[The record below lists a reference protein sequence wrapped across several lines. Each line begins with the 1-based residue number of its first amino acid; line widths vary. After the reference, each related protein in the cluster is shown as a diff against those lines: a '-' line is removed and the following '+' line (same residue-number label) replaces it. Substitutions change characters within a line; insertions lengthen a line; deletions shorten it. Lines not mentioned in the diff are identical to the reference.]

1 MRKYWQ
7 IFKVSFNQEFAYR
20 FNFLMWRVRNVIQIL
35 VIFSF
40 WNTIFSNSSQAFF
53 GYDRAKIL
61 TYVFGILILRAIVLS
76 SRAVDVAGEIS
87 SGNLTNLLL
96 KPVNYFKYWFC
107 RDISSKALNI
117 GFSAV
122 EIFLLYLWL
131 KPPLYFQ
138 GDPLVLISFL
148 VSLIFAVLLFFV
160 ILFLVNIISFFM
172 PENAWAAQFLFIVI
186 ILEFFSGGI
195 FPLDI
200 LPEFLFKIFSYLPFY
215 YLLFFPLQ
223 VYLGKVSQFL
233 IFKGIIIAFFWF
245 MVLSF
250 ALLKVWRLGLKAYN
264 AEGR

>member
-7 IFKVSFNQEFAYR
+7 IFKISFNQEFAYR

-35 VIFSF
+35 IIFSF
-40 WNTIFSNSSQAFF
+40 WNTIFSNSSQSLF

-61 TYVFGILILRAIVLS
+61 TYVFGILILRAVVLS

-96 KPVNYFKYWFC
+96 KPINYFKYWLC

-117 GFSAV
+117 LFSAV

-138 GDPLVLISFL
+138 SNLLILLSFFI
-148 VSLIFAVLLFFV
+148 SLFLAVLLFFV
-160 ILFLVNIISFFM
+160 ILFLVNMVSFFM

-200 LPEFLFKIFSYLPFY
+200 LPDFLQRIFSYLPFY

-223 VYLGKVSQFL
+223 VYLGKMSYFL
-233 IFKGIIIAFFWF
+233 VFRGILISLFWLLI
-245 MVLSF
+245 LSF
-250 ALLKVWRLGLKAYN
+250 LLLRVWRLGLKVYN